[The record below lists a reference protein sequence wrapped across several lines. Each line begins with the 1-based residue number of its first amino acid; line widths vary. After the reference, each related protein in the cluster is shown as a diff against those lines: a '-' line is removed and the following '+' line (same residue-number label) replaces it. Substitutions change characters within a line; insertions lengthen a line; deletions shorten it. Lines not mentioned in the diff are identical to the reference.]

1 MIGATRSPGLTRNFS
16 GPAFGSLVPT
26 GGSRGPTLGLSG
38 LTLGTLRPT
47 LGPSGLTLCVLCI
60 LCVLGAG
67 SASCGYALAGRG
79 SFLPPHIRTIGV
91 PTFTN
96 RTTVFN
102 LETLLTQKVR
112 SEFIGRGKYQILP
125 ENTGVDAVLTG
136 EVTAAS
142 LSPASF
148 NAQQLAT
155 RYALTMTAR
164 IELRDVR
171 ENKVLWENPSLMF
184 RQEYEA
190 TSGTNIFDAG
200 TFFQQDVTALERISS
215 EFARTIVS
223 AILEAF

>member
-1 MIGATRSPGLTRNFS
+1 
-16 GPAFGSLVPT
+16 
-26 GGSRGPTLGLSG
+26 
-38 LTLGTLRPT
+38 
-47 LGPSGLTLCVLCI
+47 
-60 LCVLGAG
+60 
-67 SASCGYALAGRG
+67 
-79 SFLPPHIRTIGV
+79 LPPYIRTIGI

-112 SEFIGRGKYQILP
+112 SEFIGRGRYQILP
-125 ENTGVDAVLTG
+125 ETTGVDAILVG
-136 EVTAAS
+136 EVTTVS
-142 LSPASF
+142 LAPSSF
-148 NAQQLAT
+148 TAQQLAT

-171 ENKVLWENPSLMF
+171 ENKVLWENPGLLF

-190 TSGTNIFDAG
+190 TSGTAINDPVA
-200 TFFQQDVTALERISS
+200 FFQQDVTALERMAS